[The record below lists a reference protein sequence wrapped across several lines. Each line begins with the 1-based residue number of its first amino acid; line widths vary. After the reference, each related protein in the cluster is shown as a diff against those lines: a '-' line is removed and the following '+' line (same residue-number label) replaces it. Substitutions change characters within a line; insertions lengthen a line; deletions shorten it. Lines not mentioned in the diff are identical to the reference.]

1 MLFRSA
7 IEGSFPMAFHKDH
20 WCGTWSQFMDLGV
33 GVVLVD
39 IEQDVL
45 RGAIGGYVSPDVC
58 DGAMTLHEGF
68 WYVYPEHRGSGV
80 KLLKAF
86 TEEGKKRGAER
97 MTMIHLNFNGP
108 SLAKLYEREGFKP
121 VQTTYMKEI

>member
-1 MLFRSA
+1 MIKLADKTELARVADMGEKFA

-68 WYVYPEHRGSGV
+68 WYVYQIGRAHV
-80 KLLKAF
+80 
-86 TEEGKKRGAER
+86 
-97 MTMIHLNFNGP
+97 
-108 SLAKLYEREGFKP
+108 
-121 VQTTYMKEI
+121 